1 MMLWGVILSIVIAVA
16 ASYTALDL
24 AGRVAARKGWTFA
37 TWLTGCSLTMG
48 VRLPGTSGLNLQ
60 QRLSQSGVRMPII
73 FITGHGDIPMS
84 EGGRYR
90 IPHKAIPRPGLA

>member
-1 MMLWGVILSIVIAVA
+1 M
-16 ASYTALDL
+16 
-24 AGRVAARKGWTFA
+24 
-37 TWLTGCSLTMG
+37 
-48 VRLPGTSGLNLQ
+48 SGLNLQ

>member
-37 TWLTGCSLTMG
+37 TWLTGGSLTMG
-48 VRLPGTSGLNLQ
+48 VGILSMHFSAVLAFLFLPSASRCLVRRVCDCLLLF
-60 QRLSQSGVRMPII
+60 RAASGVL
-73 FITGHGDIPMS
+73 FS
-84 EGGRYR
+84 
-90 IPHKAIPRPGLA
+90 